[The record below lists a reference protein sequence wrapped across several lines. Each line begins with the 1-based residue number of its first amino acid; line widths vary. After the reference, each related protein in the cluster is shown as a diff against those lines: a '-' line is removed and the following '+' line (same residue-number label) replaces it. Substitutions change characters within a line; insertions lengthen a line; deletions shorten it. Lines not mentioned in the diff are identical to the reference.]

1 MLKWPAV
8 QLWADFETNPLGS
21 VLLVLIAIV
30 LALALIARLQPHP
43 PRWMLRLWPAAYVFA
58 LIVFALVLCERARA
72 FYGSPSAKSSTI
84 FEKAS

>member
-43 PRWMLRLWPAAYVFA
+43 PRWMLRL
-58 LIVFALVLCERARA
+58 
-72 FYGSPSAKSSTI
+72 
-84 FEKAS
+84 